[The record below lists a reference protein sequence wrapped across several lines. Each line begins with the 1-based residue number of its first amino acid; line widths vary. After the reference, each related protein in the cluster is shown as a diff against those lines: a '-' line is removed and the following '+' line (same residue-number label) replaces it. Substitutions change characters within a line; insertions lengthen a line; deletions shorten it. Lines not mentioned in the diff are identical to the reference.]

1 VSVYD
6 RAGRALARLGG
17 PDRCAPGNFVAAQD
31 VAVNSKGNV
40 YIAEVTWTEGVSRG
54 DVPDGTHS
62 LQKFARVLAGGA
74 QR

>member
-1 VSVYD
+1 
-6 RAGRALARLGG
+6 
-17 PDRCAPGNFVAAQD
+17 
-31 VAVNSKGNV
+31 
-40 YIAEVTWTEGVSRG
+40 VTWTEGVSRG